1 MLKVTIKPD
10 LLSYDRTDVPISY
23 CKTPWYNKTI
33 HIFWHCLHMST
44 SSPTPIDDTS
54 VWTSL
59 KQAIAASSG
68 FQHWAAQLS
77 TLEQSDLSLDD
88 RVQRYLRE
96 TLETLAY

>member
-1 MLKVTIKPD
+1 
-10 LLSYDRTDVPISY
+10 
-23 CKTPWYNKTI
+23 
-33 HIFWHCLHMST
+33 MSI

-59 KQAIAASSG
+59 KQAIVASSG
-68 FQHWAAQLS
+68 FQHWATQLS
-77 TLEQSDLSLDD
+77 TLEQSNLSLDD